1 MSMQVVSLLL
11 LEELGELRVASCE
24 SLLGVLLLDEF
35 GLREISPRPDLALL
49 AALLLLDVVE
59 VGVAEEREHAQH
71 HQEVALALVVQH
83 VRLVP
88 SGEHALVLMR
98 ERRLV
103 TRLKTAVYSITKYAY
118 YLKVAYAA

>member
-24 SLLGVLLLDEF
+24 SLLGVLLLDEL
-35 GLREISPRPDLALL
+35 GLSELVGPRPDLALL

-88 SGEHALVLMR
+88 SGEHTLVLMR

-103 TRLKTAVYSITKYAY
+103 TRLKTAVYAIT
-118 YLKVAYAA
+118 